1 MRPMLCLFPLLA
13 LAGCSSYTPD
23 EISPVPEER
32 LLGYQ
37 QNVPGGGEVLVQRD
51 VGMLG
56 GGCNVAFLI
65 DRRVAARIGI
75 GEYARFEVPA
85 GTRIVGIGIDEE
97 GPGLC
102 SKGRLNR
109 ERVAQVGAGAT
120 LRFRI
125 VSEAKSGFDIR
136 PLD

>member
-1 MRPMLCLFPLLA
+1 MRSMLCLLPLLA
-13 LAGCSSYTPD
+13 LAGCSSFTPD

-32 LLGYQ
+32 VLGYQ
-37 QNVPGGGEVLVQRD
+37 QSVPGGGEILVQRD

-75 GEYARFEVPA
+75 GEFARFEVPA
-85 GTRIVGIGIDEE
+85 GTRIVGIGIDKE

-109 ERVAQVGAGAT
+109 ELVAQVGEGAT
-120 LRFRI
+120 LKFRI
-125 VSEAKSGFDIR
+125 VSEAKIGFDIR
-136 PLD
+136 PLE